1 MSMLVKARSKT
12 LYEYMLFVDAVRNY
26 TKNMPFPEAM
36 ETAIDECIR
45 TGILAEFLRGNKAEV
60 QKVGIFE
67 YDEEKHLEME
77 RREAEERGRKIGEKI
92 GEARGEKI
100 GEERLGR
107 LLKELLRSGKL
118 EEAERA
124 SSDKEFRDKLY
135 KEYGI
140 L

>member
-1 MSMLVKARSKT
+1 
-12 LYEYMLFVDAVRNY
+12 
-26 TKNMPFPEAM
+26 MPFPEAM

-45 TGILAEFLRGNKAEV
+45 TGILAEFLKGNKAEV

-77 RREAEERGRKIGEKI
+77 RREAEERGEKR
-92 GEARGEKI
+92 GEAR

-107 LLKELLRSGKL
+107 LLTELFQSGKL
-118 EEAERA
+118 EEVQRA
-124 SSDKEFRDKLY
+124 SADKEFRDKLY

-140 L
+140 F